1 MPVYAYKC
9 ASCGWQFDLYQHYT
23 DDSLQV
29 CPHCKQ
35 PALQKQYDPPP
46 VHFHGHGWYS
56 KDSASKTWSMNESVR
71 SE

>member
-9 ASCGWQFDLYQHYT
+9 ASCEQEFDIFQHYT

-46 VHFHGHGWYS
+46 VHFHGHGRYS
-56 KDSASKTWSMNESVR
+56 KDSASKTWSANEKAM
-71 SE
+71 E